1 MPELPEVETI
11 RRQLEPLLLGARL
24 VDAWA
29 FPSGKFT
36 PAIEAV
42 GTRVRS
48 VGRRGKYLLIGLD
61 RDGGAEELVIHLGMT
76 GRLSVATS
84 ADRVDSAASPGGA
97 DGDAGS
103 SWARSVRTPAT
114 DGDADALGAAPTT
127 SHLRA
132 RWTLDDGR
140 WLLFDDVR
148 RFGRIA
154 VVVAGEHGD
163 LPTLAALGPE
173 PFDDDFSPEHLREQ
187 VNRSARALKTQLLS
201 QRVVAGV
208 GNIYADEALW
218 RAGVHPASRR
228 LTRAGASRV
237 RDAVRD
243 VLQEGIDHGGTTL
256 RNYRDAAGG
265 EGTNQRYLDCY
276 GRGGEPCVRCGDEL
290 RRSVIDARATVHC
303 PTCQRR
309 GG

>member
-11 RRQLEPLLLGARL
+11 RRQLDPQLRGVGI

-36 PAIEAV
+36 PALEAV
-42 GTRVRS
+42 GTTVTT
-48 VGRRGKYLLIGLD
+48 VGRRGKYLLVGLD
-61 RDGGAEELVIHLGMT
+61 RDGAAEELVIHLGMT
-76 GRLSVATS
+76 GRLSVAGGQPDP
-84 ADRVDSAASPGGA
+84 DRVSAADQGA
-97 DGDAGS
+97 TS
-103 SWARSVRTPAT
+103 QWARSAMT
-114 DGDADALGAAPTT
+114 DGPPTT

-140 WLLFDDVR
+140 SLLFDDVR

-154 VVVAGEHGD
+154 VVPFGQHAS

-173 PFDDDFSPEHLREQ
+173 PFDEAFTPDHLRDA
-187 VNRSARALKTQLLS
+187 VNRSERALKTQLLS

-228 LTRAGASRV
+228 ITRAAAVRL
-237 RDAVRD
+237 RDAVRE
-243 VLQEGIDHGGTTL
+243 VLRAGIEHGGTTL
-256 RNYRDAAGG
+256 RNYRDADGG
-265 EGTNQRYLDCY
+265 EGSNQRYLDCY
-276 GRGGEPCVRCGDEL
+276 GHGGEPCVRCGTEL
-290 RRSVIDARATVHC
+290 RRTVIDARATVFC

-309 GG
+309 GGRAG